1 MINKKKKIKLAVI
14 GLGYVGLPLALEFSK
29 KRSVIGFD
37 INQNRIKDLKLGIDK
52 NLDFQ
57 KKDIKISKKLNFTNN
72 FEDLK
77 LANCFIITVPTPID
91 KFKKPDLN
99 PLFNASK
106 MIGKVIKKGDL
117 IVYESTVYPGCIEE
131 NVYLCWSNTQ
141 FEV

>member
-1 MINKKKKIKLAVI
+1 MINKKKIKLAVI
-14 GLGYVGLPLALEFSK
+14 GLGYVGFTSCLRVFK

-77 LANCFIITVPTPID
+77 LATV
-91 KFKKPDLN
+91 L
-99 PLFNASK
+99 LLQYLLQ
-106 MIGKVIKKGDL
+106 L
-117 IVYESTVYPGCIEE
+117 ISLRNQI
-131 NVYLCWSNTQ
+131 
-141 FEV
+141 